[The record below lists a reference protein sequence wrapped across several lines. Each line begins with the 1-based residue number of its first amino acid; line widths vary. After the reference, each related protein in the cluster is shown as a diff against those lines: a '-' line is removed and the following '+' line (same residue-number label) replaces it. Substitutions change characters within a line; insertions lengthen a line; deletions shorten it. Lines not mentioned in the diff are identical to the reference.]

1 MSQKKRHK
9 STIVHWQN
17 SADEEAK
24 KHENNL
30 QQISQQSNDVAS
42 YAGTIH
48 DNSFFQNHANQD
60 FSPSIYRHRRSSVLV
75 GKRSLDLFEE
85 SGEKEPTFVKF
96 IIKVYNKWGFW
107 IARFAWPVMII
118 CIILSLLALIKIAMT
133 PQSNDLGGYA
143 PFEARSRVEYSK
155 YLHFFSGNGL
165 AISTRIFIVAKDGN
179 SMLRPN
185 HLDDTIQVLNLALN
199 NITLYDRTTQSNQ
212 SFNQFCKEFCD
223 INEPLLQFYNA
234 YMVQKQNINRDNRAN
249 PYLRLNYPSS
259 TLFGREINVQP
270 YFFGVELYKGNE
282 TEEEIAEETEG
293 VRQLFENDTFIV
305 ESLITRNKTHPPL
318 VNMKSVKMI
327 SLYLHVLQNPQ
338 WSSDEMKQWEM
349 DVVHFFK
356 YFIFTSVYN
365 DFFQVSILMIPQSM
379 IHKFDDTSIDDTN
392 YKSEHLTI
400 YVVSTTFIEEEMVRA
415 GVSLLPYLIAGFII
429 MCTCSIITVMIRA
442 AYMHQNNIYKIF
454 LAVMACLTPMLACCT
469 ALAIL
474 FLLGMRFS
482 SVLSVIPFLVL
493 SIGIDS
499 SYLMI
504 HEWQRVTKEIRDGEK
519 MGETVGHRMSEVLGE
534 VGPAI
539 LISAIT
545 NILADAVGCFTSSP
559 EIRLLCIGN
568 LFAMFMAY
576 LYQMSFYSGLMSVV
590 GKFEIAAEK
599 NEDNITNIAIQKDQV
614 NIRKNSEIIRKN
626 SKFHDKSKVYI
637 SKYSNMYVNV
647 ICYPAIATLII
658 VLYIIYITVSIWGIT
673 RMSISLTPEKL
684 FPMDSPLI
692 KLNDL
697 RLKYEIPAFTMVSV
711 FVGTPG
717 DLSQNIQL
725 FLLNNMV
732 QDFENIDGS
741 WGPVGTMYFMRDFV
755 AYQNYLQADD
765 DYDYDSLK
773 KDTTTVIPDDF
784 KFNADK
790 LPDFLTWPEYDFWS
804 GFIQLENITDEE
816 NGGTKLKLKRFFF
829 TTTYHNE
836 KLMKWAMRAKLL
848 KQWRAI
854 VDKDIYEGFHA
865 SVFHEDAIFL
875 DLIDNMATDTWQSV
889 AGTLVCMAAVC
900 FLFLRNILTVII
912 ATASVL
918 SIAVGILGILS
929 WLNVQLDPISMAAMI
944 ISIGFS
950 VDIPAHVAYH
960 YCKASEELAPQIRL
974 GNCLTSVG
982 FPALQAA
989 LSTMLCLCSL
999 WVAGIYMSQIFVKTM
1014 VICVIL
1020 CNLHGLMILPAILS
1034 IIHWSGARSFENKIY
1049 TKSSNRDV
1057 NKRFKQIRK
1066 GIANPEI
1073 QGNNRNQLD
1082 LKMDRPPIPDFND
1095 VI

>member
-1 MSQKKRHK
+1 MSQKIRHK

-17 SADEEAK
+17 SVDEEAK

-30 QQISQQSNDVAS
+30 RQISQQSSDLANHAS
-42 YAGTIH
+42 IIH
-48 DNSFFQNHANQD
+48 DNLFYQNHTNQD
-60 FSPSIYRHRRSSVLV
+60 FLSSIHRYQRSSILV
-75 GKRSLDLFEE
+75 GKRSVHFFEE
-85 SGEKEPTFVKF
+85 SGKKEHTFVKF
-96 IIKVYNKWGFW
+96 IIEVYNKWGFW
-107 IARFAWPVMII
+107 ITRFAWPAMII
-118 CIILSLLALIKIAMT
+118 CIIFSLLATIKIAIT
-133 PQSNDLGGYA
+133 PQRNDLEGYA
-143 PFEARSRVEYSK
+143 PFEARSRIEHSK
-155 YLHFFSGNGL
+155 YLNFFSGHGL

-179 SMLRPN
+179 SMLRPK
-185 HLDDTIQVLNLALN
+185 HLDDTIQLSLKIITVIYRNQHCFIVFGYGTFKVLNLTLN
-199 NITLYDRTTQSNQ
+199 NIALYNRITHSNQ
-212 SFNQFCKEFCD
+212 SFNQFCKAFCHL
-223 INEPLLQFYNA
+223 NEPLLQFYNA
-234 YMVQKQNINRDNRAN
+234 YLVQKQNVNRDNRAN

-259 TLFGREINVQP
+259 TLFGREVNVQP

-282 TEEEIAEETEG
+282 TKKEIAKETEG
-293 VRQLFENDTFIV
+293 VRQLFENDTIV
-305 ESLITRNKTHPPL
+305 ESLIIRNKTHPA
-318 VNMKSVKMI
+318 VMNMKSVKMI
-327 SLYLHVLQNPQ
+327 SLYFNVLQNSQ
-338 WSSDEMKQWEM
+338 WTNDEMKQWEM

-356 YFIFTSVYN
+356 
-365 DFFQVSILMIPQSM
+365 
-379 IHKFDDTSIDDTN
+379 KF
-392 YKSEHLTI
+392 KSKHLTI
-400 YVVSTTFIEEEMVRA
+400 YVVSKTYIEEEMVRA
-415 GVSLLPYLIAGFII
+415 GTSLLPYLIAGFII
-429 MCTCSIITVMIRA
+429 MCSCSIITVMIRA

-454 LAVMACLTPMLACCT
+454 LAVMACVTPMLACST

-482 SVLSVIPFLVL
+482 SVLCVIPFLVL

-519 MGETVGHRMSEVLGE
+519 RGETVGHRMSEVLSE

-539 LISAIT
+539 LISAMT

-568 LFAMFMAY
+568 LFAMFMTY

-599 NEDNITNIAIQKDQV
+599 NDDNITNIAIQKDRV
-614 NIRKNSEIIRKN
+614 DIRKSSDIIRKN

-637 SKYSNMYVNV
+637 SRYSRVYVN
-647 ICYPAIATLII
+647 IISYPAIAILII
-658 VLYIIYITVSIWGIT
+658 ILYIIYITLSIWGIT

-692 KLNDL
+692 KLNNL
-697 RLKYEIPAFTMVSV
+697 RLKYEIPVFTMVSV
-711 FVGTPG
+711 FVETPG
-717 DLSQNIQL
+717 DLSQNMRL
-725 FLLNNMV
+725 TLLNNMV
-732 QDFENIDGS
+732 QDFENTNGS
-741 WGPVGTMYFMRDFV
+741 WGPVGTLYFMRDFV

-765 DYDYDSLK
+765 DYDYDSLIK
-773 KDTTTVIPDDF
+773 GTITTNPDDF
-784 KFNADK
+784 KFNADN
-790 LPDFLTWPEYDFWS
+790 LPNFLTWPEYDFWS
-804 GFIQLENITDEE
+804 VFIQLENVTNDK
-816 NGGTKLKLKRFFF
+816 NNGTKERLKRFFF
-829 TTTYHNE
+829 TTAYHNE
-836 KLMKWAMRAKLL
+836 KLMEWTTRAKLL

-854 VDKDIYEGFHA
+854 VDKDIYERFHA

-900 FLFLRNILTVII
+900 FLFLRNTFTVII

-918 SIAVGILGILS
+918 SIAVGILGTLS

-960 YCKASEELAPQIRL
+960 YCKASEELTPQMRL

-989 LSTMLCLCSL
+989 LSTILCVCSL
-999 WVAGIYMSQIFVKTM
+999 WFAGIYMSQIFVKTM
-1014 VICVIL
+1014 ATCVIL

-1034 IIHWSGARSFENKIY
+1034 IIHWTGAQFFENKIY
-1049 TKSSNRDV
+1049 TKPDERV
-1057 NKRFKQIRK
+1057 INKRLKKIRK
-1066 GIANPEI
+1066 GIAKTKI
-1073 QGNNRNQLD
+1073 KGNNRNQLD
-1082 LKMDRPPIPDFND
+1082 LKMDRPPIPDFNN
-1095 VI
+1095 VT